1 MVDVAA
7 GGGGGAAGEA
17 AGAVAAADEP
27 GGRLAG
33 PVDPGV
39 DREQAAGVGVVQD
52 GPEPGVGVGQ
62 QPGQR
67 LGRDQP
73 DPGRLDPD
81 PRQLQHHPAGPPPPV
96 PPPQE
101 HPPPRRTPAAAA
113 RARVP
118 RSDRRRRRGLAVAGH
133 PAAGRPV
140 PSSGPVR
147 ALSGMLSSS
156 VVVIVAWPRIRSIIA
171 SARAWSRRPVLAVG
185 DVGVRELVD
194 RGPGRRA
201 GLGRLRGDPLAHPR
215 IQAGADQD
223 EPAGPGPLGPLDHL
237 LGVGHRDRPPGRGPD
252 PGGRQAQHGRE
263 QHRLDLR
270 RRPPGAAGAPP
281 GRSPR
286 PGPAPGHRPASPP
299 RWPAAPHTPSGPSH
313 RSAARSAAP
322 RAAPAPA
329 RRPSP
334 RAHPAARDRPAP
346 GAPHPSPPGP
356 RPAPHPCAST
366 TPRSPAPAPPR
377 PRSAP
382 AGSPR
387 PPPAPRPDPH
397 PAPHRALSPSSAAA
411 SAATSPAATS
421 STLDSNIRTILAA
434 GPHPAEDHPQA
445 QSASLPRRFADQPL
459 SRDRDQRLAY
469 RSRSRATSA
478 PWCSIS
484 RLMCSTSAAI
494 GSAANGPSAG
504 PHGRASP
511 SSPSPMTPSRQ
522 AA

>member
-39 DREQAAGVGVVQD
+39 DGEQGAGVGVVQD

-81 PRQLQHHPAGPPPPV
+81 PRQLQR
-96 PPPQE
+96 
-101 HPPPRRTPAAAA
+101 PPR
-113 RARVP
+113 
-118 RSDRRRRRGLAVAGH
+118 
-133 PAAGRPV
+133 PAAGTSRCRHRRSTRRPARHRHR
-140 PSSGPVR
+140 PRRGRRSSRAGLAGTGRGRSSGPVR
-147 ALSGMLSSS
+147 ALSGRLSSS

-185 DVGVRELVD
+185 DVGVRQLVH

-223 EPAGPGPLGPLDHL
+223 EPAGPGPLGPLGDL
-237 LGVGHRDRPPGRGPD
+237 VGVGHRDRPPGRGPD

-263 QHRLDLR
+263 QGLLDLR

-313 RSAARSAAP
+313 RSAARSAGP

-329 RRPSP
+329 RRP
-334 RAHPAARDRPAP
+334 
-346 GAPHPSPPGP
+346 
-356 RPAPHPCAST
+356 
-366 TPRSPAPAPPR
+366 
-377 PRSAP
+377 
-382 AGSPR
+382 
-387 PPPAPRPDPH
+387 
-397 PAPHRALSPSSAAA
+397 
-411 SAATSPAATS
+411 
-421 STLDSNIRTILAA
+421 
-434 GPHPAEDHPQA
+434 
-445 QSASLPRRFADQPL
+445 
-459 SRDRDQRLAY
+459 
-469 RSRSRATSA
+469 
-478 PWCSIS
+478 
-484 RLMCSTSAAI
+484 
-494 GSAANGPSAG
+494 
-504 PHGRASP
+504 
-511 SSPSPMTPSRQ
+511 
-522 AA
+522 